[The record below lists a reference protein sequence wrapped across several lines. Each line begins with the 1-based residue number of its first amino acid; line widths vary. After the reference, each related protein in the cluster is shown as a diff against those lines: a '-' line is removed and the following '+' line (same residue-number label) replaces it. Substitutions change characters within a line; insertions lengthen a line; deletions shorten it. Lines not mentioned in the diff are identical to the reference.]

1 METHEPSIARIPGA
15 VVRRLPKYLTQAQQ
29 LRQQGAEWVSSSD
42 LAEALGLT
50 SSTVRQDLSHID
62 FQGISKRG
70 YSIIG
75 LETALARTLGV
86 DRDLVCVLVGAGN
99 LGRALSLHEEF
110 GRQGFKIVGVFDN
123 SPSVIGKKVGRFVV
137 QDIEELPTMVRDQK
151 VELGIVSVPHEA
163 AQSVADGLIH
173 AGIRG
178 LLNLTTAHLIVP
190 GTVSVVDARILAS
203 LRELAYAVRSQSVDG
218 EI

>member
-1 METHEPSIARIPGA
+1 METNEPSIARIPGA

-29 LRQQGAEWVSSSD
+29 LRQQGVEWVSSAD
-42 LAEALGLT
+42 LAETLGLT

-110 GRQGFKIVGVFDN
+110 GRQGFKFVGVFDN
-123 SPSVIGKKVGRFVV
+123 HPSVIGKKVGRFVV
-137 QDIEELPTMVRDQK
+137 QDVTELATVVRDQK

-163 AQSVADGLIH
+163 AQFVAGQLIQ
-173 AGIRG
+173 AGVRG

-190 GTVSVVDARILAS
+190 ETVAVVDARVLAS
-203 LRELAYAVRSQSVDG
+203 LRELAYAVRSQPG
-218 EI
+218 G